1 MKRISLGKLFTNVAL
16 FFGALAALSC
26 ISISLIKWGMFCSI
40 IGIVCSVFVVFRRTQ
55 FALETKW
62 YHPVFF
68 ALVLS
73 SIPILYIVTIIF
85 IFKE

>member
-1 MKRISLGKLFTNVAL
+1 MKKFSVGKLLTNLAL

-40 IGIVCSVFVVFRRTQ
+40 VGIVCSVFVIFRRTKY
-55 FALETKW
+55 ALETKW
-62 YHPVFF
+62 NHPVVF
-68 ALVLS
+68 ALFLS
-73 SIPILYIVTIIF
+73 SVPILYLVTIIF

>member
-1 MKRISLGKLFTNVAL
+1 MKISIGKLFTNLAL

-26 ISISLIKWGMFCSI
+26 ISISVIKWGMFCAIGGI
-40 IGIVCSVFVVFRRTQ
+40 ICSVFVIFRRTQ
-55 FALETKW
+55 FQMPTKW
-62 YHPVFF
+62 HHPVVF

-73 SIPILYIVTIIF
+73 SIPVLYLITIIF

>member
-1 MKRISLGKLFTNVAL
+1 MKRISIGKTFTFFAV

-26 ISISLIKWGMFCSI
+26 ISISIIKWGMLCAIAGI
-40 IGIVCSVFVVFRRTQ
+40 ICSVFVIFRRTQ
-55 FALETKW
+55 FQMVTRW
-62 YHPVFF
+62 HHPVVL

-73 SIPILYIVTIIF
+73 SVPILYIITIIF